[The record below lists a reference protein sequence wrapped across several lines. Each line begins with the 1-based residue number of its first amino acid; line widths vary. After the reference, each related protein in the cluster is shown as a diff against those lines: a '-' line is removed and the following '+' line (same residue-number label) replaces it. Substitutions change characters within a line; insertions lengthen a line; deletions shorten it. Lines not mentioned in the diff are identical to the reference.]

1 LSTYQ
6 AYVYEQVFDYIGGC
20 VVIAR
25 IIRFIR
31 FDLWNM
37 QLEQISATRAFLLK
51 FVRIVVLSVRGFGE
65 DKCVL
70 RASALTFY
78 TMLSIVPV
86 LAMAFGVAKGFG
98 FEKLLE
104 NQIMERL
111 QGQEEIATYM
121 ISFSGS
127 MLENTKGGMVA
138 GIGIV
143 LLFWAVIKLLGNIE
157 TSFNAIWGV
166 NRNRSLSRK
175 FCDYLS
181 AMLLCPVLLIM
192 AGGINVMI
200 SSQVRDIVTKLPLL
214 ELVGPVIF
222 SLLNLLPYCVM
233 WVLFSFLYMFMPNTS
248 VRFKA
253 GMIGGIVAG
262 TLFQWLQL
270 VYISF
275 QIGVAQYNAV
285 YGGFAALPLFL
296 IWLNMSWLIVLL
308 GAEITFAF
316 QHSDTYEYEPECR
329 ALKPA
334 YKRLM
339 TLWIMHVLVKNF
351 QKAESPP
358 AVDDISIMLR
368 MPARLV
374 RQILTELTQ
383 CGMVAEVS
391 SADKTCT
398 RYQPARD
405 ISTITIASVIEALD
419 GFGGSGLHVCESD
432 ELRKIEQHM
441 ENFRCMV
448 AEAPENKV
456 LGSL

>member
-1 LSTYQ
+1 M
-6 AYVYEQVFDYIGGC
+6 V
-20 VVIAR
+20 AR
-25 IIRFIR
+25 IIRYIK
-31 FDLWNM
+31 FDIWNM
-37 QLEQISATRAFLLK
+37 QLEQISATKAFLLK
-51 FVRIVVLSVRGFGE
+51 FVRIVVLSVRGFDE

-104 NQIMERL
+104 RQILERL
-111 QGQEEIATYM
+111 QGQEEIASYM
-121 ISFSGS
+121 ISFSSS

-166 NRNRSLSRK
+166 KKGRSMSRK

-181 AMLLCPVLLIM
+181 AMMLCPVLLIM
-192 AGGINVMI
+192 AGGINVLI
-200 SSQVRDIVTKLPLL
+200 SSQVRDIVEKLPLL
-214 ELVGPVIF
+214 ELMGPAIF
-222 SLLNLLPYCVM
+222 SFLNLLPYCVM
-233 WVLFSFLYMFMPNTS
+233 WALFSFLYMFMPNTN

-253 GMIGGIVAG
+253 GIAGGIVAG
-262 TLFQWLQL
+262 ILFQWLQV

-296 IWLNMSWLIVLL
+296 IWLNLSWLIVLL

-316 QHSDTYEYEPECR
+316 QHADTYEFEPECR
-329 ALKPA
+329 ALQPG

-339 TLWIMHVLVKNF
+339 TLWVMHVLVTCF
-351 QKAESPP
+351 QKGDCP
-358 AVDDISIMLR
+358 AGVDDISMKLR

-374 RQILTELTQ
+374 QEILTELML
-383 CGMVAEVS
+383 CSMVAEVNIPG
-391 SADKTCT
+391 KTGI

-405 ISTITIASVIEALD
+405 ISTITISSVIEALE
-419 GFGGSGLHVCESD
+419 GQGGASLRVSETE
-432 ELRKIEQHM
+432 ELRKLEQHL
-441 ENFRCMV
+441 ERFRALV
-448 AEAPENKV
+448 SEAPENRV
-456 LGSL
+456 LASL

>member
-1 LSTYQ
+1 M
-6 AYVYEQVFDYIGGC
+6 V
-20 VVIAR
+20 AR
-25 IIRFIR
+25 IIRYIK
-31 FDLWNM
+31 FDIWNM
-37 QLEQISATRAFLLK
+37 QLEQISATKAFLLK
-51 FVRIVVLSVRGFGE
+51 FVRIVVLSVRGFDE

-104 NQIMERL
+104 RQILERL
-111 QGQEEIATYM
+111 QGQEEIASYM
-121 ISFSGS
+121 ISFSSS

-166 NRNRSLSRK
+166 KKGRSMSRK

-181 AMLLCPVLLIM
+181 AMMLCPVLLIM
-192 AGGINVMI
+192 AGGINVLI
-200 SSQVRDIVTKLPLL
+200 SSQVRDIVEKLPLL
-214 ELVGPVIF
+214 ELMGPAIF
-222 SLLNLLPYCVM
+222 SFLNLLPYCVM
-233 WVLFSFLYMFMPNTS
+233 WALFSFLYMFMPNTN

-253 GMIGGIVAG
+253 GIAGGIVAG
-262 TLFQWLQL
+262 ILFQWLQV

-296 IWLNMSWLIVLL
+296 IWLNLSWLIVLL

-316 QHSDTYEYEPECR
+316 QHADTYEFEPECR
-329 ALKPA
+329 DLQPG

-339 TLWIMHVLVKNF
+339 TLWVMHVLVTCF
-351 QKAESPP
+351 QQGDCP
-358 AVDDISIMLR
+358 AGVDDISMKLR

-374 RQILTELTQ
+374 QEILTELML
-383 CGMVAEVS
+383 CSMVAEVNIPG
-391 SADKTCT
+391 KTGI

-405 ISTITIASVIEALD
+405 ISTITISSVIEALD
-419 GFGGSGLHVCESD
+419 GQGGASLRVSETE
-432 ELRKIEQHM
+432 ELRKLEQHL
-441 ENFRCMV
+441 ERFRALV
-448 AEAPENKV
+448 SEAPENRV
-456 LGSL
+456 LASL

>member
-1 LSTYQ
+1 M
-6 AYVYEQVFDYIGGC
+6 V
-20 VVIAR
+20 AR
-25 IIRFIR
+25 IIRYIK
-31 FDLWNM
+31 FDIWNM
-37 QLEQISATRAFLLK
+37 QLEQISATKAFLLK
-51 FVRIVVLSVRGFGE
+51 FVRIVVLSVRGFDE

-104 NQIMERL
+104 RQILERM
-111 QGQEEIATYM
+111 QGQEEIASYM

-166 NRNRSLSRK
+166 KKGRSISRK

-181 AMLLCPVLLIM
+181 AMMLCPVLLIM
-192 AGGINVMI
+192 AGGINVLI
-200 SSQVRDIVTKLPLL
+200 SSQVRDIVEKLPLL
-214 ELVGPVIF
+214 ELMGPVIF
-222 SLLNLLPYCVM
+222 SFLNLLPYCVM
-233 WVLFSFLYMFMPNTS
+233 WALFSFLYMFMPNTN

-253 GMIGGIVAG
+253 GIAGGIVAG
-262 TLFQWLQL
+262 TLFQFLQL
-270 VYISF
+270 IYISF
-275 QIGVAQYNAV
+275 QIGVAQYNAI
-285 YGGFAALPLFL
+285 YGGFASLPLFL
-296 IWLNMSWLIVLL
+296 IWLNLSWLIVLL

-316 QHSDTYEYEPECR
+316 QHADTYEFEPECR
-329 ALKPA
+329 ALKPG

-339 TLWIMHVLVKNF
+339 TLWVMHVLVKCF
-351 QKAESPP
+351 KKGDCPP
-358 AVDDISIMLR
+358 GVDEISIMLR

-374 RQILTELTQ
+374 QEILTDLTL
-383 CGMVAEVS
+383 CTMVAEVS
-391 SADKTCT
+391 VAGKAGV

-405 ISTITIASVIEALD
+405 ISTITISAVIEALED
-419 GFGGSGLHVCESD
+419 HGGS
-432 ELRKIEQHM
+432 ELRVGETDDLRKLEQHLGRFRALVAGSS
-441 ENFRCMV
+441 ENS
-448 AEAPENKV
+448 V
-456 LGSL
+456 LVSL

>member
-1 LSTYQ
+1 M
-6 AYVYEQVFDYIGGC
+6 
-20 VVIAR
+20 IAR
-25 IIRFIR
+25 IIRFIKY
-31 FDLWNM
+31 DIWNM
-37 QLEQISATRAFLLK
+37 QLEQISATKAFVLK
-51 FVRIVVLSVRGFGE
+51 FIRIVVLSVRGFDE

-104 NQIMERL
+104 NQILERL

-143 LLFWAVIKLLGNIE
+143 LLFWAVIKLMGNIE

-166 NRNRSLSRK
+166 AKNRTMSRK

-192 AGGINVMI
+192 AGGINVLI
-200 SSQVRDIVTKLPLL
+200 SSQVRDIIAKLPLL
-214 ELVGPVIF
+214 ELVGPMIF

-233 WVLFSFLYMFMPNTS
+233 WALFSFLYMFMPNTN
-248 VRFKA
+248 VRFKGGLA
-253 GMIGGIVAG
+253 GGIVAG
-262 TLFQWLQL
+262 TLFQWLQ
-270 VYISF
+270 VIYISF
-275 QIGVAQYNAV
+275 QIGVAQYNAI

-296 IWLNMSWLIVLL
+296 IWLNMSWLIVMF

-316 QHSDTYEYEPECR
+316 QHSDTYEFEPECR
-329 ALKPA
+329 ALQPS

-339 TLWIMHVLVKNF
+339 TLWVMHVLVKTF
-351 QKAESPP
+351 QSGDNPP
-358 AVDDISIMLR
+358 GVDDISMKLR
-368 MPARLV
+368 IPARLV
-374 RQILTELTQ
+374 QHILTELTL
-383 CGMVAEVS
+383 CGMVAEVTQGKK
-391 SADKTCT
+391 AGV
-398 RYQPARD
+398 RFQPGRD
-405 ISTITIASVIEALD
+405 IASITIASVVESLED
-419 GFGGSGLHVCESD
+419 HGTTGLRVSETD
-432 ELRKIEQHM
+432 ELRLLEQHL
-441 ENFRCMV
+441 EKFRSLV
-448 AEAPENKV
+448 AEAPENK
-456 LGSL
+456 LLASL

>member
-1 LSTYQ
+1 M
-6 AYVYEQVFDYIGGC
+6 
-20 VVIAR
+20 IAR
-25 IIRFIR
+25 IIQFIKY
-31 FDLWNM
+31 DLWNM
-37 QLEQISATRAFLLK
+37 QLEQISDTKAYLLK
-51 FVRIVVLSVRGFGE
+51 FVRIVVLSVRGFDE

-104 NQIMERL
+104 KQILERM
-111 QGQEEIATYM
+111 QGQEEIASYM
-121 ISFSGS
+121 ITFSGS
-127 MLENTKGGMVA
+127 MLDNTKGGMVA

-166 NRNRSLSRK
+166 KKGRSISRK

-181 AMLLCPVLLIM
+181 AMMLCPVLLIM
-192 AGGINVMI
+192 AGGINVLI
-200 SSQVRDIVTKLPLL
+200 SSQVRDIVAKLPLL

-233 WVLFSFLYMFMPNTS
+233 WALFSFLYMFMPNTN

-253 GMIGGIVAG
+253 GMAGGLVAG
-262 TLFQWLQL
+262 ILFQWLQV

-275 QIGVAQYNAV
+275 QIGVAQYNAI

-296 IWLNMSWLIVLL
+296 IWLNLSWLIVLL

-316 QHSDTYEYEPECR
+316 QHADTYEFEPECR
-329 ALKPA
+329 ALQPG

-339 TLWIMHVLVKNF
+339 TLWVMHVLVTCF
-351 QKAESPP
+351 QKGDCP
-358 AVDDISIMLR
+358 AGVDDISMKLR

-374 RQILTELTQ
+374 QEILTELML
-383 CGMVAEVS
+383 CSMVAEVNIS
-391 SADKTCT
+391 GKTGI

-405 ISTITIASVIEALD
+405 ISTITIASVIEALE
-419 GFGGSGLHVCESD
+419 GQGGASLRVSETE
-432 ELRKIEQHM
+432 ELRKLEQHLDR
-441 ENFRCMV
+441 FRILV
-448 AEAPENKV
+448 SEAPENRQ
-456 LGSL
+456 LISL